1 MHHYQEESLPNHISA
16 DGIVVRSEMIIGDWT
31 VGGAGFQVSCLEI
44 CQGQKVHGYC
54 DECPPDENWKVCIVG
69 CIGSECVCIL
79 FAYENDVKCVEVSG
93 RDHLLP
99 DNISVANIYVLG
111 KET

>member
-1 MHHYQEESLPNHISA
+1 M
-16 DGIVVRSEMIIGDWT
+16 
-31 VGGAGFQVSCLEI
+31 GGAGFQVSCLEI
-44 CQGQKVHGYC
+44 CQGKKVHGYC

-69 CIGSECVCIL
+69 CIGNECVCIL

-99 DNISVANIYVLG
+99 DNIKCGEYLCFRKGDVNRRSW
-111 KET
+111 